1 MQRQYLQID
10 QDDLLPNLYHLCT
23 IQQPKNNLTILR
35 FDNDDNYEMM
45 ICKIVCRESV
55 LMVSHESCTTLDD
68 WYL

>member
-23 IQQPKNNLTILR
+23 MQQPKNNLTILR
-35 FDNDDNYEMM
+35 VDSDNNYDM
-45 ICKIVCRESV
+45 IMCKIGCWESV
-55 LMVSHESCTTLDD
+55 LMVSHESCTTVDD